1 MERDPDVA
9 VKVRKLAMR
18 SFASIMKDIAPR

>member
-1 MERDPDVA
+1 VERDPDMA

-18 SFASIMKDIAPR
+18 SFVSVMKDIAPR